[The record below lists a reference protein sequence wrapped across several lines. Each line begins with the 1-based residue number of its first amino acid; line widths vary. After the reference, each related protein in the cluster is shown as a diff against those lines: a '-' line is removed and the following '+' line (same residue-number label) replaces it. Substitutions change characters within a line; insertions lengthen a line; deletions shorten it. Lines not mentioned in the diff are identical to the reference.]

1 METEWRV
8 ARARLRG
15 LLRENG
21 QASHRALA
29 EQSGYSVAWVRK
41 WRKRLAQAPPD
52 DEQVLGSQ
60 SHRPKHIPRQV
71 SVAVEERIIELR
83 VTLSEQYNRPVGA
96 RTIAA
101 YLREEAAQWEGVV
114 PTSTRTIW

>member
-8 ARARLRG
+8 ARAWLRD
-15 LLRENG
+15 LLREHS

-29 EQSGYSVAWVRK
+29 EQVGYWVAWVRK

-52 DEQVLGSQ
+52 DDQILLSQ
-60 SHRPKHIPRQV
+60 SHRPKHSPRQV
-71 SVAVEERIIELR
+71 SQQVEARIVELR
-83 VTLSEQYNRPVGA
+83 VTLSEQYHRVVGA

-101 YLREEAAQWEGVV
+101 HLRQ
-114 PTSTRTIW
+114 